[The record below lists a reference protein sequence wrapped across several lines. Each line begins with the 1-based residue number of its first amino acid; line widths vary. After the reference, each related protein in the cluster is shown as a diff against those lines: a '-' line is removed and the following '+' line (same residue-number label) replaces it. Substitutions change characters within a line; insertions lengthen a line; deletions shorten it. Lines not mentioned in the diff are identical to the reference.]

1 MPAVTV
7 VILAAGRGTRMRSKT
22 PKLAHDLCGRPLLAW
37 PLEAARAAGARR
49 VVVVVGGD
57 DRLAEAVGLGR
68 HVTKAGEE
76 TERAG
81 GREWGGVELA
91 LQREPLGTADA
102 VAAAAAQIDPESVV
116 VVLSGDVPLVDA
128 ELLRRLGEEHAA
140 SGAAATMV
148 TAVLEDPR
156 GYGRVVRDAEGAF
169 VRVAET
175 KAVGDASEAE
185 LAIAEVNTGIYAFDG
200 AALLDALDAVGV
212 ENAQRER
219 YLPEVLGILRERGA
233 RVATFQASDPAIVL
247 GVNDRAGLAIVR
259 LEAQRRIQE
268 RHMLAGVTIVQ
279 PASTSIDV
287 GVQIG
292 EDSVIEPCT
301 QLLGATAVG
310 AGATIG
316 PHSTLIDA
324 LIADAVTVTHSRLV
338 RCEVREGAIVG
349 PFAYLRPD
357 ALLREGS
364 KVGTFVEVKNSDI
377 GAGSKVPHLSYIGDT
392 DLGEHSNL
400 GAGSITANYDGT
412 NKHRTTIGA
421 RVHGG
426 VDTSFVAPVTVGD
439 DAWTAA
445 GTVVTGDVP
454 PGALAV
460 ARARQRNVEHYGERR
475 GKR

>member
-1 MPAVTV
+1 
-7 VILAAGRGTRMRSKT
+7 
-22 PKLAHDLCGRPLLAW
+22 
-37 PLEAARAAGARR
+37 
-49 VVVVVGGD
+49 
-57 DRLAEAVGLGR
+57 
-68 HVTKAGEE
+68 
-76 TERAG
+76 
-81 GREWGGVELA
+81 
-91 LQREPLGTADA
+91 
-102 VAAAAAQIDPESVV
+102 
-116 VVLSGDVPLVDA
+116 
-128 ELLRRLGEEHAA
+128 
-140 SGAAATMV
+140 
-148 TAVLEDPR
+148 
-156 GYGRVVRDAEGAF
+156 
-169 VRVAET
+169 
-175 KAVGDASEAE
+175 
-185 LAIAEVNTGIYAFDG
+185 
-200 AALLDALDAVGV
+200 
-212 ENAQRER
+212 
-219 YLPEVLGILRERGA
+219 
-233 RVATFQASDPAIVL
+233 
-247 GVNDRAGLAIVR
+247 
-259 LEAQRRIQE
+259 
-268 RHMLAGVTIVQ
+268 MLAGVTIVQ

-301 QLLGATAVG
+301 QLLGATRIG

-338 RCEVREGAIVG
+338 RCEVREGASVG

-392 DLGEHSNL
+392 DLGERSNL

-460 ARARQRNVEHYGERR
+460 ARARQRNVERYGERR
-475 GKR
+475 GQR